1 MDLTYQGRQ
10 CPVLEHTNTH
20 SMHAP
25 SEANGRLSK
34 VQELAM
40 LDEIQIK
47 QHIWWTKNVLDVHSY
62 RILELVIIFPPFI
75 QKRRKRN

>member
-1 MDLTYQGRQ
+1 
-10 CPVLEHTNTH
+10 
-20 SMHAP
+20 MHAP
-25 SEANGRLSK
+25 SEAHGRLSK

-47 QHIWWTKNVLDVHSY
+47 QHIWWTKNVLDVHSD